1 MTAGLPDPSGAAQVQ
16 RCTETDTRGSTRE
29 RSIPGP
35 SVALTEIGFGASV
48 IGNLYRATTD
58 DEAAAAVAAAWDADL
73 RARGLISPDV
83 PTAAGRVR
91 CH

>member
-58 DEAAAAVAAAWDADL
+58 DEAADL
-73 RARGLISPDV
+73 RARDLISPDV
-83 PTAAGRVR
+83 PTGAGRVR